1 VDKTKWFTAQYAI
14 TAGNMAEAKERA
26 FDICVEQTVEFPYD
40 LIKKKS
46 IKENIVGK
54 ISSLSEIKK
63 GFYKAEILFPSA
75 AAGNELTQL
84 LNVLFGNISI
94 KPGIRL
100 ERFNLTGAMSK
111 TFSGPRFGVKG
122 IKKITGNK
130 KRPLVCSALKPM
142 GTSVKEL
149 AELAYKFALGGI
161 DIIKDDHGL
170 ADQKFSP
177 FNERVKRCTEA
188 VRKANKQTGYNTVYM
203 PNVTGDGAETL
214 KRAKFASKCGAGA
227 VIISGAL
234 SGFASIFEVSKD
246 TKVNVPVF
254 FHPAFAGSFTSCQN
268 SGISHYAL
276 YGQLTRLSGAD
287 AAIFPS
293 YGGRFSFSKEECRSI
308 VNGCT
313 DKFGKAKSIMPAPG
327 GGMTVERAAELKQF
341 YGNDAV
347 FLIGGGLFRHS
358 DDITKSV
365 RDFISC
371 LI

>member
-1 VDKTKWFTAQYAI
+1 MAGWFKAQYTIAADNI
-14 TAGNMAEAKERA
+14 KEAQERA
-26 FDICVEQTVEFPYD
+26 FDICVEQTVEFPYS

-46 IKENIVGK
+46 IRDDIVGK
-54 ISSLSEIKK
+54 IKNLKQVSK
-63 GFYKAEILFPSA
+63 GYFSADILFPSA
-75 AAGNELTQL
+75 AAGSELSQM

-100 ERFNLTGAMSK
+100 ERFGLTPAMALCFK
-111 TFSGPRFGVKG
+111 GPRFGVQG

-142 GTSVKEL
+142 GLSAKEL
-149 AELAYKFALGGI
+149 SVLAYKFALGGI

-188 VRKANKQTGYNTVYM
+188 VCKANKETGFNTIYM
-203 PNVTGDGAETL
+203 PNVTADGAETL
-214 KRAKFASKCGAGA
+214 KRARFAASCGAGA

-234 SGFASIFEVSKD
+234 SGFASILEASRD
-246 TKVNVPVF
+246 NKVNVPVF
-254 FHPAFAGSFTSCQN
+254 FHPAFAGSFTSCRN

-287 AAIFPS
+287 AAIFPN

-308 VNGCT
+308 VNGCC
-313 DKFGKAKSIMPAPG
+313 DKFGKAKVILPAPG
-327 GGMTVERAAELKQF
+327 GGMTVERASELKEF
-341 YGNDAV
+341 YGNDVV
-347 FLIGGGLFRHS
+347 FLIGGGLFKHS
-358 DDITKSV
+358 DNITKSV
-365 RDFISC
+365 RDFIGC
-371 LI
+371 LK